1 MYVYTA
7 LKFIGPKAK
16 TMRQLG
22 DKASARHVAM
32 EAGVP
37 VVPATEVLPDDMNQ
51 VRKMADE
58 VGYPFMLKASWG
70 GGGRGMRPIMNADEL
85 EEKVLEGRREA
96 EAAFANALSEMRK
109 FKLGIIASSQFTS
122 SLGSKVFE
130 SIMGNVGTIICF
142 RIGATDAPLLSK
154 QLGRY
159 ANQPEDLNPAVLT
172 ELPNH
177 KMFVRLMINGVVS
190 KVFSAQTRLGCNSQ
204 RPQRTRSRHHKLY

>member
-22 DKASARHVAM
+22 DKASARRVAM

-85 EEKVLEGRREA
+85 EEKVLEGRREV

-190 KVFSAQTRLGCNSQ
+190 KVFSAQARLGCNSQ
-204 RPQRTRSRHHKLY
+204 RPQRARSRHHKLY